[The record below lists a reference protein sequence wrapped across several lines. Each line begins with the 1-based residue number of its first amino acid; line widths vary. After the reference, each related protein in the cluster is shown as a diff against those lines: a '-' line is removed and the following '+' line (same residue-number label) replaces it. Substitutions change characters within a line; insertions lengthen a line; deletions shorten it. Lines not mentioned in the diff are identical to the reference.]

1 MPNVRRGLAAFGPPL
16 IVALLG
22 VLIVLGVR
30 RERIETGWVMHTQ
43 AVRVEIS
50 TVFTSIRDAEAGVR
64 GYVLTGDTS
73 SLLAYKTQLPLAR
86 SSVENL
92 RVLTADNPRQA
103 ARIPTLD
110 TLVRLKEGEM
120 RRVVQLVEGRQ
131 RDQAIAAIAGN
142 QRFKV
147 VNRIRSLLGGMDADE
162 SALLQERLRNV
173 ERQRRSVIVVVVT
186 GTIVAT
192 ALALLALQLL
202 ARSAQQLEM
211 QRAEVAASRDRLL
224 DAAEQLEARTH
235 AAEEANRAKAQ
246 FLTTMSHELRT
257 PLNAI
262 DGYASLLEMGVRGPV
277 TDEQAQDLARI
288 RRSQR
293 HLLAL
298 VNDVLNFA
306 RVEAGRIEWEIRDVV
321 LEETLQAVEAVL
333 LPQLESKQIRYRRAE
348 CDNGLTVRADPE
360 KLRQILVNL
369 VGNAWKF
376 TPPGGEISIICT
388 TDERS
393 VHICVSDT
401 GRGIPPEKLATIFDP
416 FVQVDRHLTPE
427 SQQGVGLGLA
437 ISRDLARGM
446 RGELEVSST
455 PQLGSSFTL
464 TVPRGGAIAPHDPAA
479 AAMSSSS
486 RS

>member
-1 MPNVRRGLAAFGPPL
+1 VPNVRRGLAALGPPL

-30 RERIETGWVMHTQ
+30 RERVETGWVMHTQ
-43 AVRVEIS
+43 AVRAAIS
-50 TVFTSIRDAEAGVR
+50 SVFTGLRDAEAGVR
-64 GYVLTGDTS
+64 GYVLTGDSS
-73 SLLAYKTQLPLAR
+73 SLRAYRTQLPFSGR
-86 SSVENL
+86 SVDSL
-92 RVLTADNPRQA
+92 RMLTADNPRQA
-103 ARIPTLD
+103 ARIPALD
-110 TLVRLKEGEM
+110 TLVRMKEAEM
-120 RRVVQLVEGRQ
+120 TRAVQLMQGGQ
-131 RDQAIAAIAGN
+131 RNEAIAAIAVN
-142 QRFKV
+142 QRSKV
-147 VNRIRSLLGGMDADE
+147 VNRIRSLLGEMDADE

-173 ERQRRSVIVVVVT
+173 ERQRRTVIMVVVT

-211 QRAEVAASRDRLL
+211 QREEVAASRDRLL

-277 TDEQAQDLARI
+277 TEEQAQDLARI

-333 LPQLESKQIRYRRAE
+333 LPQLESKQIRYRRTQ
-348 CDNGLTVRADPE
+348 CDSGLTVRADLE

-376 TPPGGEISIICT
+376 TPAGGEISITCI

-393 VHICVSDT
+393 VHIRVADT

-455 PQLGSSFTL
+455 PQVGSTFTL
-464 TVPRGGAIAPHDPAA
+464 TVPRGGVTAPHEPVATT
-479 AAMSSSS
+479 MSS

>member
-1 MPNVRRGLAAFGPPL
+1 VQLMQGG
-16 IVALLG
+16 
-22 VLIVLGVR
+22 
-30 RERIETGWVMHTQ
+30 Q
-43 AVRVEIS
+43 
-50 TVFTSIRDAEAGVR
+50 RDA
-64 GYVLTGDTS
+64 
-73 SLLAYKTQLPLAR
+73 
-86 SSVENL
+86 
-92 RVLTADNPRQA
+92 
-103 ARIPTLD
+103 
-110 TLVRLKEGEM
+110 
-120 RRVVQLVEGRQ
+120 
-131 RDQAIAAIAGN
+131 AIAAVAVN
-142 QRFKV
+142 QRNRV
-147 VNRIRSLLGGMDADE
+147 VNRIRTLLGEMDADE
-162 SALLQERLRNV
+162 SSLLQERLRNV

-192 ALALLALQLL
+192 ALALLALQIL
-202 ARSAQQLEM
+202 ARSARQLEL

-277 TDEQAQDLARI
+277 TDEQVQDLARI

-333 LPQLESKQIRYRRAE
+333 LPQLESKQIRYRRE
-348 CDNGLTVRADPE
+348 KCDNGLTVHADPE

-376 TPPGGEISIICT
+376 TPSGGEISITCT
-388 TDERS
+388 VVERR
-393 VHICVSDT
+393 VRIRVADT
-401 GRGIPPEKLATIFDP
+401 GRGIAPEKLATIFDP

-446 RGELEVSST
+446 HGELEVTSA
-455 PQLGSSFTL
+455 PQAGSAFTL
-464 TVPRGGAIAPHDPAA
+464 TVPLGGASAPHEPVATT
-479 AAMSSSS
+479 SSLS
-486 RS
+486 

>member
-1 MPNVRRGLAAFGPPL
+1 VPNVRRGLAALGPPL

-22 VLIVLGVR
+22 VLTVLGVR
-30 RERIETGWVMHTQ
+30 RERFETEWVMHTQ
-43 AVRVEIS
+43 AVRVAIS
-50 TVFTSIRDAEAGVR
+50 TVFTSLRDAEAGVR
-64 GYVLTGDTS
+64 GYVLTGDTA
-73 SLLAYKTQLPLAR
+73 SLRAYNAQLPLAGR
-86 SSVENL
+86 WVDSL
-92 RVLTADNPRQA
+92 RVITSDNPRQG
-103 ARIPTLD
+103 ARLPVLD
-110 TLVRLKEGEM
+110 TLVRLKESEM
-120 RRVVQLVEGRQ
+120 TRVVQLMQGGR
-131 RDQAIAAIAGN
+131 RDEAVTAIAAN
-142 QRFKV
+142 QRSKI
-147 VNRIRSLLGGMDADE
+147 VNRIRSLLGEMDADE
-162 SALLQERLRNV
+162 SVLLQERLRNV
-173 ERQRRSVIVVVVT
+173 ERQRRSVIIVVVT

-192 ALALLALQLL
+192 ALALLALQIL
-202 ARSAQQLEM
+202 ARSARQLEL

-235 AAEEANRAKAQ
+235 LAEEANRAKAQ

-277 TDEQAQDLARI
+277 TEAQAQDLARI

-306 RVEAGRIEWEIRDVV
+306 RVEAGRIEWEIRDVL
-321 LEETLQAVEAVL
+321 LEDVLQAVEAVL
-333 LPQLESKQIRYRRAE
+333 LPQIESKQIRYRRSE
-348 CDNGLTVRADPE
+348 CDSGLTVRADPE

-376 TPPGGEISIICT
+376 TPAGGEISITCT
-388 TDERS
+388 SDDRL
-393 VHICVSDT
+393 VHIRVTDT

-446 RGELEVSST
+446 QGELEVSSA
-455 PQLGSSFTL
+455 PQVVSSFTL
-464 TVPRGGAIAPHDPAA
+464 AVPRASATASHEPVATTTTY
-479 AAMSSSS
+479 S